1 MAEIRRFGYVNHLR
15 AESSRH
21 IIRYR
26 RGQPIAS
33 GPGLTFWYQPLNT
46 GLVEIPLD
54 DRETPF
60 LFHARSNDYQEVT
73 VQGGINLRIDD
84 PEQLAER
91 VDFSVDA
98 RTGDYVE
105 TPLEKLAAL
114 VTELAQQFTWD
125 YLTRHALADILESGL
140 EEIRDR
146 ITDGL
151 RTDAGIA
158 ELGLGITSV
167 RVIAV
172 RPEAEV
178 EKALQTPAREQIQQA
193 ADRAT
198 FERRAQAVEEERAIE
213 ENELKNQIELARR
226 EEQLIKQRGDN
237 ERARVGDEADA
248 QRIGTEGKVQRSALL
263 ADAEATRINVT
274 EGAKAEAEA
283 ARMAIYRDYPTEV
296 LMALAAQNFA
306 TNMPA
311 IEHLNLS
318 PDMVGDFLNRFINTG
333 NATAANAPTGSA

>member
-1 MAEIRRFGYVNHLR
+1 MAEIKRFGFLNHLR

-26 RGQPIAS
+26 RGAPVAS
-33 GPGLTFWYQPLNT
+33 GRGLAFWYRPLNT
-46 GLVEIPLD
+46 GLAEIPLD

-60 LFHARSNDYQEVT
+60 LFHARSNDYQDVT
-73 VQGGINLRIDD
+73 VQGVINLRIDD
-84 PEQLAER
+84 PEQLAAR
-91 VDFSVDA
+91 IDFSIDTRVG
-98 RTGDYVE
+98 TYVE

-125 YLTRHALADILESGL
+125 YLTRHRLAEILESGF
-140 EEIRDR
+140 EAIRDR

-151 RTDAGIA
+151 RTDPGIA

-172 RPEAEV
+172 RPASEV
-178 EKALQTPAREQIQQA
+178 EKALQTPAREEIQKD

-213 ENELKNQIELARR
+213 ENEMQNQIELARR

-237 ERARVGDEADA
+237 ERMRVTDEVDA
-248 QRIGTEGKVQRSALL
+248 QRISTEAEAARSDVL
-263 ADAEATRINVT
+263 ADAEATRISVT
-274 EGAKAEAEA
+274 ESAKAETEA

-306 TNMPA
+306 AHMPA

-333 NATAANAPTGSA
+333 NASPGSP